1 MRRARRL
8 DLVEAFAGTAVG
20 FALSWALTV
29 WALPW
34 WGLAPSAVDALGI
47 TALFTAASVARGYAV
62 RRVFRRL
69 EGLALRRRG
78 GCDA

>member
-1 MRRARRL
+1 MSRARRL
-8 DLVEAFAGTAVG
+8 DLVEAVAGTAVG
-20 FALSWALTV
+20 FGLSWALTV

-34 WGLAPSAVDALGI
+34 WGLEPSAAEALGI

-69 EGLALRRRG
+69 EGLVLGRRG